1 VINEL
6 ANTVTAF
13 RWDGSKGTLQ
23 EIETV
28 STLPKDFQGTSYT
41 AEVLVHPSGEWLF
54 GSNRGHDSISVFRI
68 DTQTGK
74 LTAVGQFRDGIR
86 WPRNFNIDPSGRF
99 VLVAS
104 EHGDNIV
111 IFELNPK
118 TGELKR
124 TAVEENV
131 PTPVCLKFVPVA
143 A

>member
-1 VINEL
+1 
-6 ANTVTAF
+6 
-13 RWDGSKGTLQ
+13 
-23 EIETV
+23 
-28 STLPKDFQGTSYT
+28 
-41 AEVLVHPSGEWLF
+41 
-54 GSNRGHDSISVFRI
+54 
-68 DTQTGK
+68 
-74 LTAVGQFRDGIR
+74 
-86 WPRNFNIDPSGRF
+86 
-99 VLVAS
+99 VAS